1 MQYSVYRE
9 YKVMSILVNRDII
22 QIIPMSNLA

>member
-9 YKVMSILVNRDII
+9 NKVMSILVNRDII